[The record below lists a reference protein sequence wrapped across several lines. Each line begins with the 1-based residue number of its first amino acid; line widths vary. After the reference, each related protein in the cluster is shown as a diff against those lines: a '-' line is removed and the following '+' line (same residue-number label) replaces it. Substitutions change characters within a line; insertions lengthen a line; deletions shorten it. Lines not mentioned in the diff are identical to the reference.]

1 MADTFSIGA
10 GENLQNRRNLH
21 ANDAAG
27 PIFVLK
33 NMGYTD
39 SQTVQVD
46 PVQIV
51 VTGADAL
58 L

>member
-1 MADTFSIGA
+1 MLFRSVLAKTYKTR
-10 GENLQNRRNLH
+10 LTLH
-21 ANDAAG
+21 ANNAAG

-33 NMGYTD
+33 NMGYSD